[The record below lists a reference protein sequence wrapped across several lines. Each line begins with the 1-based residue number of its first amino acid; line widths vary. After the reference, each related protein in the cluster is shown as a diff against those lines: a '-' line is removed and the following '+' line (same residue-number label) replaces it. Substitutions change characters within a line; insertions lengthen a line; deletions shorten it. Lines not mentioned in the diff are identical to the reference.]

1 MNFSFI
7 FFPRSFTLSL
17 FNLLCPTTSFISKK
31 NDVTFN
37 QLKRNC
43 FWALKEL
50 NFLQCWRYQDAVREK
65 ITFTRPVEPWE
76 WRKYV
81 YLVLVE
87 RLVVVVGWP
96 TTLKGYDYELF
107 WRKLWCNQ
115 GWRKL
120 LWRGKSNVKV
130 TTVSQGRTPSL
141 ICLKHYAAWGSGMPK
156 LLWSK
161 QGGGKQSQ
169 GPCGG
174 RTTLTA
180 VEIGE
185 VNLSV
190 IASSSASWTTSAAAK
205 NNKQSYF
212 RNDQDSS

>member
-1 MNFSFI
+1 ML
-7 FFPRSFTLSL
+7 RSSSWKDTVLWKLKKPDSL
-17 FNLLCPTTSFISKK
+17 RCS
-31 NDVTFN
+31 
-37 QLKRNC
+37 RN
-43 FWALKEL
+43 
-50 NFLQCWRYQDAVREK
+50 QDAVWEK
-65 ITFTRPVEPWE
+65 NTFARPVEPRE
-76 WRKYV
+76 LRKYV
-81 YLVLVE
+81 YLLVE

-130 TTVSQGRTPSL
+130 TTVPQGRTPSL

-185 VNLSV
+185 VNLSFM
-190 IASSSASWTTSAAAK
+190 AFASASWTTSPFANQK
-205 NNKQSYF
+205 
-212 RNDQDSS
+212 